1 MLQNNGKI
9 DFGGFASISK
19 CGYIYEPERC
29 ELVLPLL
36 VSQHI
41 SILAR
46 VQEVKTPCE
55 CDSERETERVRKR
68 QNERM

>member
-9 DFGGFASISK
+9 DFWGFASISK

-46 VQEVKTPCE
+46 VQEVKMPCE
-55 CDSERETERVRKR
+55 CD
-68 QNERM
+68 